1 MILFFFVENYGAS
14 SDGLA
19 NGNGELV
26 TRIISTDTLYYVTP
40 FERVKDA
47 KIRDSRATNAVQGVF
62 QPRREV
68 GTKELI
74 REVSEAREAEK
85 VELEAIVDRLKQ
97 QLVALEGAGTKRS
110 YRP

>member
-1 MILFFFVENYGAS
+1 
-14 SDGLA
+14 
-19 NGNGELV
+19 
-26 TRIISTDTLYYVTP
+26 
-40 FERVKDA
+40 VKDA

-97 QLVALEGAGTKRS
+97 ATACGARRCRDKKKLETLR
-110 YRP
+110 YIN

>member
-26 TRIISTDTLYYVTP
+26 TRIICTDTLYYVTP

-110 YRP
+110 